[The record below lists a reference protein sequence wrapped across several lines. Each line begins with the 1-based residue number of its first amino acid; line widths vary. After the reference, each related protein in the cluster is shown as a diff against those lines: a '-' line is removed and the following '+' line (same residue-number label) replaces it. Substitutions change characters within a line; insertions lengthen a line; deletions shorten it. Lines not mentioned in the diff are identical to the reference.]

1 MLSLQ
6 CDVNTSES
14 LQKLRCKNELCDVVI
29 VSNDGR
35 QTLAHSCILACHSSV
50 LAAVLQSRL
59 TAEHDWSI
67 LRPLIINIGEVSVK
81 NSGIEESE
89 GTINIIEILISLMY
103 GETVEVADVYVPALN
118 EYAHVLGLSDQI
130 FTCLDGTAGKNT
142 KDIQIEKNISEECG
156 PPVLDS
162 CHKSNGN
169 EYEHVEVLSEINLDN
184 QIFPASLSKSPQVK
198 QIVDDSVKDSYEGKD
213 NPENVLSFSMLCS
226 EGQEDDD
233 SCGKAWHDGHISY
246 EKQEDIQ
253 SQNCNIVV
261 CKMDQSDTEK
271 SSREEIKIEE
281 SAILNITMGEELHP
295 NSFNSD
301 GQHLHQQKRHAKKS
315 FICSFCN
322 SAFHKCGDLV
332 KHVQSMQ
339 HFTVQ
344 CPVCFIQIKDF
355 EGQRLHFALHDQKL
369 PFICVYCELRFRTR
383 AALTMHT
390 PKHMTMKPDNTE
402 KSLDEFGLNKPVS
415 YQVVDGGTQR
425 SKRMLIDSN
434 GYTYTVKRHKG
445 NHTYWCCALR
455 TKYKRC
461 RATVSQTGDDF
472 KVGGLDHC
480 HDVKQGN
487 VASRI
492 LSHKIKQ
499 EACKD
504 FSAPASTI
512 VDKVVSQCIDID
524 KPDYDTLFH
533 NNLIRKANRVR
544 QKMKQDTSS
553 SLDFELNEDFM
564 PSAFMKRDLILG
576 NERHL
581 ILATNHQIE
590 LMSQA
595 KIWYI
600 DGNPDVQCQPFMK
613 CFSIQT
619 YVSSEDGLTLVPL
632 VHVMM
637 SRSKEKDYKEVFSA
651 ILDLLP
657 NSPKVNAISA
667 DFDKSLWQALI
678 CMFPDITPYGCAFK
692 WGKLMWKK
700 AQKLGIKIESLQEDG
715 WQQNLISKL
724 VALPF
729 LPSEHIE
736 SAYSTLCGMVKNHR
750 KFEPLLEFIGN
761 TWISSSL
768 WPVSSW
774 TNFMRPVRTS
784 KDVEGWCHRLNLQL
798 NEVNPIFY
806 NIVWLL
812 LKESESIP
820 LDAKCVTE
828 DKLKKH
834 HKKEVTGI
842 RGQIFNLWDTYQNG
856 DMSSSIFLKK
866 CGALY
871 FSEITT

>member
-390 PKHMTMKPDNTE
+390 PKHMTMKPFVCNDCGRGFKWRHALHAHLHTHSPTSRLLCDICGFSSKYVTSFKAHLLQHSGQSFPCPHPGCSFSSNRKTHLNNHLATHSKTRVHQCEVCGHSFSYARNMHRHMRLHAPASNLLTCVSLSKLQCNFRTTRVDKLRDHLLRKHKMKHDTSLTKLFPRILKSSNGNFSDHNNCKDLPTIEYPSKDSLQIPSPQNYNSCIPAKSGKLSDIRNCCQNSSEVLGFSVE
-402 KSLDEFGLNKPVS
+402 KTDISSQASLDISDLKKFNQGSKLPVVNNTKRDKEMFQS
-415 YQVVDGGTQR
+415 SHNVVKNLSNNESEEPFSVLITSSDMVELSEIQTLQDHSEQSEKEHEVSEITDNFHSGFLLEHD
-425 SKRMLIDSN
+425 MLIDKGESTAVSESCISTKDEIHVLQTSVLPTQAQKVLSVNSSVCGEQMNVIENQSVSSLSYSN
-434 GYTYTVKRHKG
+434 H
-445 NHTYWCCALR
+445 CSLSE
-455 TKYKRC
+455 
-461 RATVSQTGDDF
+461 SQGGITLEVPNSSHVELSTASSVEASTSNPIGDNNFQNDSIKEEQCMESLTILDF
-472 KVGGLDHC
+472 MLD
-480 HDVKQGN
+480 N
-487 VASRI
+487 VAS
-492 LSHKIKQ
+492 
-499 EACKD
+499 
-504 FSAPASTI
+504 
-512 VDKVVSQCIDID
+512 
-524 KPDYDTLFH
+524 
-533 NNLIRKANRVR
+533 
-544 QKMKQDTSS
+544 
-553 SLDFELNEDFM
+553 
-564 PSAFMKRDLILG
+564 
-576 NERHL
+576 
-581 ILATNHQIE
+581 
-590 LMSQA
+590 
-595 KIWYI
+595 
-600 DGNPDVQCQPFMK
+600 
-613 CFSIQT
+613 
-619 YVSSEDGLTLVPL
+619 
-632 VHVMM
+632 
-637 SRSKEKDYKEVFSA
+637 
-651 ILDLLP
+651 
-657 NSPKVNAISA
+657 
-667 DFDKSLWQALI
+667 
-678 CMFPDITPYGCAFK
+678 
-692 WGKLMWKK
+692 
-700 AQKLGIKIESLQEDG
+700 
-715 WQQNLISKL
+715 
-724 VALPF
+724 
-729 LPSEHIE
+729 
-736 SAYSTLCGMVKNHR
+736 
-750 KFEPLLEFIGN
+750 
-761 TWISSSL
+761 
-768 WPVSSW
+768 
-774 TNFMRPVRTS
+774 
-784 KDVEGWCHRLNLQL
+784 
-798 NEVNPIFY
+798 
-806 NIVWLL
+806 
-812 LKESESIP
+812 
-820 LDAKCVTE
+820 
-828 DKLKKH
+828 
-834 HKKEVTGI
+834 
-842 RGQIFNLWDTYQNG
+842 
-856 DMSSSIFLKK
+856 
-866 CGALY
+866 
-871 FSEITT
+871 